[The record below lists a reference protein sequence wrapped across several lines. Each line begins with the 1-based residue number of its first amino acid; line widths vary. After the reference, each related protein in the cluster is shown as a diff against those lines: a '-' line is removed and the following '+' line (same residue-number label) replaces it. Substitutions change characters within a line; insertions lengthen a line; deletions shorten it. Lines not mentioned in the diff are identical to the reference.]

1 MATRSFVVSALPSTK
16 VIAFLDAIKNGKI
29 YGLKFARRT
38 PKCTACGRSLK
49 SFIGKTHCHMC
60 GGELSFERVSIAQKG
75 VKKAPKRVNA
85 VNSKSPAVVKA
96 KYGLHQFY
104 DRNAKNDDG
113 TRGDYRSCGFDEIK
127 SIRIDGVEYVIV

>member
-16 VIAFLDAIKNGKI
+16 VVAFLDAIKNGKM
-29 YGLKFARRT
+29 YGLKFTRRT

-49 SFIGKTHCHMC
+49 SFVGKTHCHMC

-85 VNSKSPAVVKA
+85 VNSKSPAVAKA
-96 KYGLHQFY
+96 KYGLHRFY

-113 TRGDYRSCGFDEIK
+113 TRGDYRSCGYDEIK
-127 SIRIDGVEYVIV
+127 SIRIDGVEYVII

>member
-1 MATRSFVVSALPSTK
+1 
-16 VIAFLDAIKNGKI
+16 
-29 YGLKFARRT
+29 
-38 PKCTACGRSLK
+38 
-49 SFIGKTHCHMC
+49 MC

-85 VNSKSPAVVKA
+85 VNSKSSAVVKA

-104 DRNAKNDDG
+104 DRNAVNDDG